1 MAETNNGEKMIR
13 ECKHCTE
20 EFDSA
25 LKIRV
30 RGGYANVCI
39 DCHDERPDP
48 DANTPV
54 IRGFVTGSGKM
65 AAMQILSFNNREDA
79 EQYGRA
85 WNSNSGW
92 NNRRSGGLNDVQF
105 TKLGENIGNANHK
118 GKS

>member
-65 AAMQILSFNNREDA
+65 AAMQILSFNNRE
-79 EQYGRA
+79 
-85 WNSNSGW
+85 
-92 NNRRSGGLNDVQF
+92 
-105 TKLGENIGNANHK
+105 NAREK
-118 GKS
+118 TGTQE